1 VGNSEYEDRLAQ
13 GGSWKDVPDEPEKMP
28 AGTYIFQLQDAK
40 VVEINGILKVRWE
53 HFALS
58 GEEQGRVVS
67 DLSAIEPN
75 PEGTKQGNDFMMS
88 LGKARLAKM
97 CEVAGVDFPD
107 DKRDTEEAIEQIAAA
122 APCYRAEVKH
132 TKSKKNDRVYENVTV
147 LDAVDS
153 ADAGG
158 DTKSKAREKAAPT
171 KKEPVEVV
179 DESEG
184 ESEGSAEMPD
194 IGATIAFDDGDGG
207 TITAVVTKVKGDVV
221 FADDQNPK
229 VAAKDR
235 EWELDTTKEED
246 AFTVVESEDGDG
258 DEDDEEDVDALIDL
272 GEGVGLEF
280 DEDDDCAAMAK
291 KIADEKGPLD
301 STGLTDEE
309 KAICEKYDIP
319 IKAPDPEKKSKKKK
333 KKKRKS

>member
-1 VGNSEYEDRLAQ
+1 MGNSEYEDRLAQ

-28 AGTYIFQLQDAK
+28 AGNYIFQLQDAK
-40 VVEINGILKVRWE
+40 VVEVNGILKVRWE

-107 DKRDTEEAIEQIAAA
+107 DKRDTEEAIEQIAAKS
-122 APCYRAEVKH
+122 PCYRAEIKH
-132 TKSKKNDRVYENVTV
+132 TKSKKNDRIYENVTV
-147 LDAVDS
+147 LEAVDS
-153 ADAGG
+153 ADVGG
-158 DTKSKAREKAAPT
+158 DAKRAPKEKAAPV
-171 KKEPVEVV
+171 KEEPATAV

-184 ESEGSAEMPD
+184 EESAEMPD
-194 IGATIAFDDGDGG
+194 VGATITFDDGDGG
-207 TITAVVTKVKGDVV
+207 TITAKVTKVKGVIV

-246 AFTVVESEDGDG
+246 AFTVVVSEDGGDG
-258 DEDDEEDVDALIDL
+258 DDEEDVDALFDL
-272 GEGVGLEF
+272 GESLDLEF

-309 KAICEKYDIP
+309 KALCEKYDIP
-319 IKAPDPEKKSKKKK
+319 LKAPAVEKKKKK
-333 KKKRKS
+333 KKKRKA